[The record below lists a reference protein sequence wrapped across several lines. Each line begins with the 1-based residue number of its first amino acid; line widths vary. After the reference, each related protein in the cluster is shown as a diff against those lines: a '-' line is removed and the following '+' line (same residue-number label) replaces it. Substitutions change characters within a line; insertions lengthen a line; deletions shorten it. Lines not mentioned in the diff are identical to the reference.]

1 MKLVQLVLLLSL
13 AVGLRANTENAD
25 EGVVKIDDA
34 KGISDVPVCQNIE
47 VSGAYAEAAAKAKEQ
62 DIVGNLAKSRET
74 VDPSLDTIW
83 KQSADPNNEDDIS
96 SSAPEY
102 GASFAIYLGLPL
114 LCLVLTI
121 LIYPICGCCHLCA
134 NCCGYYG
141 CECCCCPPKK
151 GTDGSD
157 NYYSPKEQTISFVK
171 YFFLA
176 LATFICVLIGITGGN
191 TFATGLLEMSCQFD
205 GMRVTGKNLFFQLL
219 KPADNLVSKIDGIV
233 NETNVS
239 MYVAHQKRG
248 YKYTHE
254 RLTLYQEAIGNLT
267 TKAKAVNASSF
278 PYVAANAGLCTIFA
292 NPCPTITGFS
302 NDDFD
307 CQLCTKP
314 GVDSLTALKD
324 AIEST
329 LREPSE
335 KIKKETNGILTNLV
349 GAQSMIKSGVGGIR
363 TSLESVTSFMDD
375 GGVWQTAASEL
386 IQGSIVAKDNAT
398 YAFGLPFGLVMFGMF
413 LTVLGFFAMK
423 TSQGS
428 GKTLYTGND
437 NNMESRTPYKHPMSL
452 GCVGKCG
459 SCCVGCGWNL
469 TCLTM
474 LIFFLLCAVLWPFMY
489 LSVDICVILEDK
501 FPNKV
506 GDYIPLGSG
515 SAKMVQSCFTPGG
528 NASFIPDD
536 LVANFD
542 FSGSVTFNSAKLKGD
557 IDELFQNLPMNTV
570 RSAVNKMTNFTQNQC
585 DNEADTVAKKRI
597 CNIRELK
604 ELMTKIDTA
613 ETKYKNAMI
622 ISIDNIGQIQN
633 ITKPMFNFAD
643 GLLED
648 FSCLAVGEEFR
659 ATTGI
664 LCGSIVPGLSLFVMA
679 MLLTALLGCPL
690 ACAGIGINKT
700 MGGHG
705 LPQNHDLYAQN
716 GDVELTGFPM
726 GPDSEGFKGK
736 TNYI

>member
-1 MKLVQLVLLLSL
+1 
-13 AVGLRANTENAD
+13 
-25 EGVVKIDDA
+25 
-34 KGISDVPVCQNIE
+34 
-47 VSGAYAEAAAKAKEQ
+47 
-62 DIVGNLAKSRET
+62 
-74 VDPSLDTIW
+74 
-83 KQSADPNNEDDIS
+83 
-96 SSAPEY
+96 
-102 GASFAIYLGLPL
+102 
-114 LCLVLTI
+114 
-121 LIYPICGCCHLCA
+121 
-134 NCCGYYG
+134 
-141 CECCCCPPKK
+141 
-151 GTDGSD
+151 
-157 NYYSPKEQTISFVK
+157 
-171 YFFLA
+171 
-176 LATFICVLIGITGGN
+176 
-191 TFATGLLEMSCQFD
+191 
-205 GMRVTGKNLFFQLL
+205 
-219 KPADNLVSKIDGIV
+219 
-233 NETNVS
+233 
-239 MYVAHQKRG
+239 
-248 YKYTHE
+248 
-254 RLTLYQEAIGNLT
+254 
-267 TKAKAVNASSF
+267 
-278 PYVAANAGLCTIFA
+278 
-292 NPCPTITGFS
+292 
-302 NDDFD
+302 
-307 CQLCTKP
+307 
-314 GVDSLTALKD
+314 
-324 AIEST
+324 
-329 LREPSE
+329 
-335 KIKKETNGILTNLV
+335 
-349 GAQSMIKSGVGGIR
+349 MIKSGVGGIR

-428 GKTLYTGND
+428 GKTLYAGG
-437 NNMESRTPYKHPMSL
+437 EPYKHPMSL

-506 GDYIPLGSG
+506 GDYIPLDSG

-542 FSGSVTFNSAKLKGD
+542 FSGTVTFNSAKLKGD

-570 RSAVNKMTNFTQNQC
+570 RSAVNEMTNFTQSEC
-585 DNEADTVAKKRI
+585 GTGDTVAKERI
-597 CNIRELK
+597 CDIRELK